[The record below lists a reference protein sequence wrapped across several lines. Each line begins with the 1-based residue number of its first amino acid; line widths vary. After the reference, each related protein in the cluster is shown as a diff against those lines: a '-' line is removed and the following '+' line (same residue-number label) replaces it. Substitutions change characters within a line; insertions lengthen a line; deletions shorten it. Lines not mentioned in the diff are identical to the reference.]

1 MQEDRPENDSGENSD
16 QDINAWPP
24 GRMLEAEECI
34 EIRCPTCEA
43 PWRIDP
49 AMAGHRIRCK
59 CDSWLE
65 VPLPES
71 ALQPATHQ
79 ELAVDRPRPAREIDL
94 SQPPSSFEHVP
105 EVDVNVPLKPGALR
119 FGRWRTRQ
127 RWINRATFELA
138 LVVAAFLAPS
148 LFLFIFFSGRE
159 QMLYMPLSSFF
170 SGLAV
175 VLVGLF
181 ASHYT
186 FEGLRWTMPK
196 YFVEGILAGLFLAT
210 LAILYSS
217 FFEQFLGRAGN
228 PLVTLRETLGLGW
241 TIILIGFFPAIFEEI
256 AFRGLLQGR
265 LSVLYGRTGG
275 ILLSGAAF
283 ALAHGT
289 GLGLPFHMTG
299 GFYLGWLRSRSN
311 SLLPCILTHLLYNS
325 TIVVALT

>member
-1 MQEDRPENDSGENSD
+1 MQEGRQEKASGGNSD
-16 QDINAWPP
+16 QDINTWPP
-24 GRMLEAEECI
+24 GRMPEADECI
-34 EIRCPTCEA
+34 EVSCPTCET
-43 PWRIDP
+43 PWRIDI
-49 AMAGHRIRCK
+49 AMAGHRLRCK

-65 VPLPES
+65 VPLPET
-71 ALQPATHQ
+71 ALRPATHQ
-79 ELAVDRPRPAREIDL
+79 EMAVDRPRPARELDL

-105 EVDVNVPLKPGALR
+105 EVDVNVPLQPGALR
-119 FGRWRTRQ
+119 FGRVQTRQ

-138 LVVAAFLAPS
+138 LVVATFLAPS
-148 LFLFIFFSGRE
+148 LFLFFFFSGRE

-186 FEGLRWTMPK
+186 FEGLRSARPK
-196 YFVEGILAGLFLAT
+196 YFVESILAGLFLAT
-210 LAILYSS
+210 LAIFYSR
-217 FFEQFLGRAGN
+217 FFEQFLGKTGD
-228 PLVTLRETLGLGW
+228 PLVTLRETLGLEW

-265 LSVLYGRTGG
+265 LSVIYGRTGG
-275 ILLSGAAF
+275 ILLSGVAF
-283 ALAHGT
+283 ALAHGA

-311 SLLPCILTHLLYNS
+311 SLLPCMVAHLLYNS
-325 TIVVALT
+325 TIVFALT